1 VIDNTKSVRGVD
13 REWEVT
19 HAVLRGLCLNPPTTQ
34 PQATVVLQIVGGRK
48 PGLGGL
54 NETLRLTSILPA
66 GLTGTST
73 TSCPFLYPPTTA
85 KSSPARTSRV

>member
-19 HAVLRGLCLNPPTTQ
+19 HAVLRGLCLNPTTQ
-34 PQATVVLQIVGGRK
+34 PQATVELQIVGGRRS
-48 PGLGGL
+48 GLGGL

-85 KSSPARTSRV
+85 KSSLARTSRA